1 MNDNLK
7 FLWWALLTLQGCDTG
22 YNEIR
27 SLGTL
32 ERDRIELTAES
43 SEPITRVYVR
53 EGNLVKAGDIL
64 LQQDTSRADV
74 ALDRAKA
81 DEALARSALFEAEA
95 GPRQQQV
102 TAARARLEAAT
113 SSRRTL
119 RIELDRSLSLV
130 ARNLASQNNVDLL
143 QGRFNEA
150 QAKVREA
157 TASLDELLEGTRSE
171 KIDQARSRHAATL
184 ATVQDLEI
192 TLARATIRAPVS
204 GIVEALPFKIGER
217 PKPGATVIVLLA
229 SGRIY
234 ARIHLSEPLR
244 AKLSSGSKALVR
256 IDGRREALTG
266 KVRWVAASAA
276 FTPYFALNQYDRS
289 RLSYLAEIDLDEPD
303 ASLPIGI
310 PVEVSFPDL
319 VD

>member
-1 MNDNLK
+1 MKSHLK
-7 FLWWALLTLQGCDTG
+7 ILLFSLLALTGCEAG
-22 YNEIR
+22 YDQVT

-43 SEPITRVYVR
+43 SESITRVYVR
-53 EGNLVKAGDIL
+53 EGNLVEAGDVL

-74 ALDRAKA
+74 ALDRARA

-130 ARNLASQNNVDLL
+130 ERNLASQNNVDLL

-184 ATVQDLEI
+184 ATVQNLEI
-192 TLARATIRAPVS
+192 TLERATTRAPIS

-217 PKPGATVIVLLA
+217 PNPGATVIVLLA

-244 AKLSSGSKALVR
+244 AQLSTGSRAEVK
-256 IDGRREALTG
+256 IDGRIDALHG

-289 RLSYLAEIDLDEPD
+289 RLSYLAEIDLDELD

-319 VD
+319 AE